1 MCVLE
6 LSTGYM
12 LRVTPEHRFFSQGE
26 WITAEELTVGN
37 TLQCKDGSFAIID
50 NKVIL
55 ASYEQVFNLEIEDNE
70 NYYVT
75 EDGILVHN
83 GYKGENTLRTP
94 TFDEFKE
101 SIDGRFPSDDIANQ
115 AYDLFENKKWKELE
129 QLFNEHN
136 INGRWPPNRGAVGT
150 VDTTLKT
157 GDTFDRY
164 GGWIDETGNFQDKGV
179 FVGKDG
185 TPYTERALPKGSD
198 VKPYRRYEVIKDI
211 PDVKEGEVIPWFG
224 EKGGGIQYE
233 LPANIND
240 LIREG
245 FIKVIG

>member
-83 GYKGENTLRTP
+83 GYRESYLGRTP
-94 TFDEFKE
+94 SKN
-101 SIDGRFPSDDIANQ
+101 S
-115 AYDLFENKKWKELE
+115 
-129 QLFNEHN
+129 
-136 INGRWPPNRGAVGT
+136 
-150 VDTTLKT
+150 KT
-157 GDTFDRY
+157 GREVFQRMLDSDPPLARIENELGESVKEFWDPDNQIWRDISEADMGHIHDAVTY
-164 GGWIDETGNFQDKGV
+164 WNETGRYIGAKSKEVRQWMLDSDNYILEYFRTNRSKGAIL
-179 FVGKDG
+179 GQ
-185 TPYTERALPKGSD
+185 TTTYLPP
-198 VKPYRRYEVIKDI
+198 VK
-211 PDVKEGEVIPWFG
+211 
-224 EKGGGIQYE
+224 
-233 LPANIND
+233 
-240 LIREG
+240 
-245 FIKVIG
+245 

>member
-83 GYKGENTLRTP
+83 GYKNKATVKEVDADTHDVEITISKSDYPETGMHIEEAIDNGHTQIVTIDRKMAASNR
-94 TFDEFKE
+94 KE
-101 SIDGRFPSDDIANQ
+101 SLSGFPTKQGYDRDEWPMAMFSEGGSGADVKYINPSD
-115 AYDLFENKKWKELE
+115 
-129 QLFNEHN
+129 
-136 INGRWPPNRGAVGT
+136 NRGAGSAIGNA
-150 VDTTLKT
+150 LK
-157 GDTFDRY
+157 DY
-164 GGWIDETGNFQDKGV
+164 P
-179 FVGKDG
+179 DG
-185 TPYTERALPKGSD
+185 TI
-198 VKPYRRYEVIKDI
+198 VKIIITD
-211 PDVKEGEVIPWFG
+211 
-224 EKGGGIQYE
+224 
-233 LPANIND
+233 
-240 LIREG
+240 
-245 FIKVIG
+245 